1 MEQLIFRP
9 KLYRFDT
16 CAEFAEAF
24 ALGKDDLVL
33 TLHSVFTPYFDPKK
47 TPVQTLFLD
56 DYGKG
61 EPTDDM
67 VNAVIQ
73 KAAALNY
80 RRLVAIGGGS
90 VLDTA
95 KVLAV
100 SGGRDTDTL
109 YDNKDSLTREVS
121 LILVPTT
128 CGTGSEVTNIAIMTR
143 QKLGVKMGL
152 TCEATYGDT
161 AVLIPELLKS
171 IPFSVFAT
179 SSIDALVHAV
189 ESYLSPNATPYTRIL
204 SKESI
209 CRILDGYQQLL
220 KAGKEHLPEFTDQFL
235 FAANIAGLAFAQRR
249 LSRGAWREQLR
260 HVHRRFEKIYAN
272 PIRRRHCRTERTAFD
287 AAALRGKRGLRRA
300 GESFEPAA
308 AEKSAARIRRQARR
322 TARLCRKCDCHPAAA
337 DEKQLCPLKRGNGAG
352 HLSKPVLKSS
362 AAAKSRTP
370 FTVVRL
376 IFNWFVFSFCGV

>member
-33 TLHSVFTPYFDPKK
+33 TLHSVFTPYFDTEK

-61 EPTDDM
+61 EPTDDV

-73 KAAALNY
+73 KAAALTY
-80 RRLVAIGGGS
+80 TRLVAIGGGS

-95 KVLAV
+95 KVIAV
-100 SGGRDTDTL
+100 SEGRHTDALYENRETL
-109 YDNKDSLTREVS
+109 KKSVPLV
-121 LILVPTT
+121 LVPTT

-152 TCEATYGDT
+152 TSEATYGDY

-204 SKESI
+204 SKEAI
-209 CRILDGYQQLL
+209 CRIITGYQQLL
-220 KAGKEHLPEFTDQFL
+220 QAGKEHLPEFTDQFL
-235 FAANIAGLAFAQRR
+235 FSSNIAGLAFGTAGCAAVHAMSYP
-249 LSRGAWREQLR
+249 LSGVYHVAHGESNYAMFTGVLKKYMQIQSDGAIAALNELLSEQLHCEVGAVYDELENLLNR
-260 HVHRRFEKIYAN
+260 LLPKKALHEYGVKPEELPVFAENVIATQQRLMKNSFVPLNEETVLDIYRN
-272 PIRRRHCRTERTAFD
+272 
-287 AAALRGKRGLRRA
+287 LY
-300 GESFEPAA
+300 
-308 AEKSAARIRRQARR
+308 
-322 TARLCRKCDCHPAAA
+322 
-337 DEKQLCPLKRGNGAG
+337 
-352 HLSKPVLKSS
+352 
-362 AAAKSRTP
+362 
-370 FTVVRL
+370 
-376 IFNWFVFSFCGV
+376 